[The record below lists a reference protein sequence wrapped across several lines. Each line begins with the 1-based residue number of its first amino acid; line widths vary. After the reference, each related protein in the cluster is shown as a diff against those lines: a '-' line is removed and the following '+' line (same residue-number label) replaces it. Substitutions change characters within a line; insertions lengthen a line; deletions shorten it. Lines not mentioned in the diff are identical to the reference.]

1 MENEVQNFNF
11 EGNMVRTLVID
22 DEIWFVVTDITN
34 SLGFTNPTKAVQDHV
49 DNEDLKTLTY
59 KASNSELKA
68 KLWSGNDYSSKVL
81 TKESGMYSL
90 VLGSQLKSAKR
101 FKHWVTSEVL
111 PSIRK
116 TGSYSQPIEN
126 LSPEIQFINALTK
139 QITQQEIETKRLRKE
154 QEKQSNKLD
163 KLTDIVSIDS
173 SNWRTET
180 NKVIRRIASSNG
192 GLKMTGKVYN
202 QVYKELETREHLN
215 LTTRLN
221 HMIKN
226 MESNGIPKSKIAK
239 VNNLDV
245 IGNDRQLIH
254 LFVALVKDFA
264 IKSGDWNNDYEEN
277 IE

>member
-49 DNEDLKTLTY
+49 DDEDLKTLTY

-226 MESNGIPKSKIAK
+226 MESNGTSKSKIAK

-264 IKSGDWNNDYEEN
+264 IKSGDWKNDYEEN

>member
-49 DNEDLKTLTY
+49 DNEGLKTLTY

-254 LFVALVKDFA
+254 LFVALVKDLA

>member
-1 MENEVQNFNF
+1 MIKEDLIMENDVQNFTF

-22 DEIWFVVTDITN
+22 DEPLFLAQDIAKA
-34 SLGFTNPTKAVQDHV
+34 LGYAAPRNAVKNFIDK
-49 DNEDLKTLTY
+49 EDLKSLSRKECTDSVQSL
-59 KASNSELKA
+59 
-68 KLWSGNDYSSKVL
+68 LWSKNDFTPKNV
-81 TKESGMYSL
+81 TNESGMYSL
-90 VLGSQLKSAKR
+90 IFGSDLKSAKR

-116 TGSYSQPIEN
+116 TGSYSQPVEN

-215 LTTRLN
+215 LTT
-221 HMIKN
+221 
-226 MESNGIPKSKIAK
+226 
-239 VNNLDV
+239 
-245 IGNDRQLIH
+245 
-254 LFVALVKDFA
+254 
-264 IKSGDWNNDYEEN
+264 
-277 IE
+277 